1 MRREFQSGTVLCGI
15 HFTEQISC
23 TFCEIVGRKIHVV
36 QLVFCF
42 IGSLIITSGIL
53 LNTAV
58 VGAMLIFPQTKLKQP
73 VSIAANHDNQNNCA
87 ETVAIATDQKNKENS
102 DKSHSI
108 ENDSLIKN
116 NCDSSE
122 VSVQTEEETG
132 NEPMLRIIQ
141 NILSRRPMVI
151 LFINVFLFYG
161 GLSIVY
167 MHTVAYATSSGHSQD
182 FAVFLMSLIGFC
194 NILCPGKAVLG
205 IYWSASKSEYYC
217 AVLYCSH
224 LCRYVM
230 FKIFIMQEMSRYV
243 IFH

>member
-1 MRREFQSGTVLCGI
+1 MIREFQSGTVLCSI
-15 HFTEQISC
+15 HVTQRISC

-73 VSIAANHDNQNNCA
+73 VSIATNHNNQDHCGEN
-87 ETVAIATDQKNKENS
+87 VAIETKQNTQDS
-102 DKSHSI
+102 CDKT
-108 ENDSLIKN
+108 DSLENTSLTQDKG
-116 NCDSSE
+116 SSGMTL
-122 VSVQTEEETG
+122 QTEKEPGEETA
-132 NEPMLRIIQ
+132 LRIIQ

-167 MHTVAYATSSGHSQD
+167 MHTVAYATSSEHSQD

-194 NILCPGKAVLG
+194 NILGKLFLG
-205 IYWSASKSEYYC
+205 FIGQHRKVNII
-217 AVLYCSH
+217 VLYFIALTCAGRS
-224 LCRYVM
+224 C
-230 FKIFIMQEMSRYV
+230 FKSL
-243 IFH
+243 